1 MAARGNITLTDA
13 AGTPV
18 NHVFKPV
25 TSQNGQELLA
35 WRDSNQA
42 IFVGQGQLSLVQRL
56 ANAKAKTTKIVWKLA
71 TPVLEQ
77 TSPSTA
83 TGIQPA
89 PTVAYTPLVNV
100 EFVLPDRMSLQER
113 KDLLAQMRDLLAEA
127 IVTSQVHDLDLIY

>member
-1 MAARGNITLTDA
+1 MAVRANITLTDA

-18 NHVFKPV
+18 NHVFKPLQTGSDGV
-25 TSQNGQELLA
+25 IG

-42 IFVGQGQLSLVQRL
+42 IYAGQAVLTVSQRL
-56 ANAKAKTTKIVWKLA
+56 AARNSKATKVVWKLE

-89 PTVAYTPLVNV
+89 PTVAYTPLATI

-113 KDLLAQMRDLLAEA
+113 KDLLAQIRDLIDEA
-127 IVTSQVHDLDLIY
+127 IVTSQVQDLEMIW